1 MQNKVFTVS
10 EQGDDFV
17 RAFYE
22 NRGEIYPFH
31 FRAEVEIRLSKSGCE
46 ENIKIVN
53 TGERNCRCAEQRER
67 SHGAAARS

>member
-31 FRAEVEIRLSKSGCE
+31 FRAEVEIRRSESDCE